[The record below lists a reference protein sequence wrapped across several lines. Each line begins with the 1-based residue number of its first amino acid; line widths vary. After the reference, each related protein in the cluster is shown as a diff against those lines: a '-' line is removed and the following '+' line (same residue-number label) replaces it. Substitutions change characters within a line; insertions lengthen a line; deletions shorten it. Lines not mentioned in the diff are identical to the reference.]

1 MMTIQKISFRDFI
14 RGQIPADILLLLDRK
29 SNKSKG
35 LYISPKYADDVLAF
49 VEKRERERK
58 EKKKHALL
66 DFVGVFGEVDDTAA
80 SHQKIK
86 ASKYE

>member
-1 MMTIQKISFRDFI
+1 MTIQEISFRDFI
-14 RGQIPADILLLLDRK
+14 RGQIPADILLLLDKK

-35 LYISPKYADDVLAF
+35 LYVAPGYADEVLAF
-49 VEKRERERK
+49 IK
-58 EKKKHALL
+58 EKKRAKQQKKKRALL
-66 DFVGVFGEVDDTAA
+66 DFVGVFGDVDDTTA

>member
-1 MMTIQKISFRDFI
+1 MTIQKISFRDFI
-14 RGQIPADILLLLDRK
+14 RGQIPADILLLLDKK

-35 LYISPKYADDVLAF
+35 LYITPEYADDVLAF
-49 VEKRERERK
+49 IK
-58 EKKKHALL
+58 EKERAKQKKKKRALF
-66 DFVGVFGEVDDTAA
+66 DFVGAFGEMDDTTA

>member
-1 MMTIQKISFRDFI
+1 MTIQTISFRDFI
-14 RGQIPADILLLLDRK
+14 RGKIPADILLLLDKK

-35 LYISPKYADDVLAF
+35 LYIAPEYTDDVLEF
-49 VEKRERERK
+49 IK
-58 EKKKHALL
+58 EKERAKQKKKKRALL
-66 DFVGVFGEVDDTAA
+66 DFVGAFGEADDMSA

>member
-1 MMTIQKISFRDFI
+1 MTIQEISFRDFI
-14 RGQIPADILLLLDRK
+14 RGQIPADILLLLDKK

-35 LYISPKYADDVLAF
+35 LYITPEYADDVLAF
-49 VEKRERERK
+49 IK
-58 EKKKHALL
+58 EKERAKQKKKKRALL
-66 DFVGVFGEVDDTAA
+66 DFVGEVDDTTA

>member
-1 MMTIQKISFRDFI
+1 MTIQKISFRDFI
-14 RGQIPADILLLLDRK
+14 RGQIPADILLLLDKK

-35 LYISPKYADDVLAF
+35 LYIAPEYADEVLAF
-49 VEKRERERK
+49 IKEKERVK
-58 EKKKHALL
+58 QEKKKRALL
-66 DFVGVFGEVDDTAA
+66 DFVGVFGEVDEPTA

>member
-1 MMTIQKISFRDFI
+1 MTIQKISFRDFI
-14 RGQIPADILLLLDRK
+14 RGQIPADILLLLDKK

-35 LYISPKYADDVLAF
+35 LYIAPEYADDVLAF
-49 VEKRERERK
+49 IKEKEREK
-58 EKKKHALL
+58 QKKKKRALL
-66 DFVGVFGEVDDTAA
+66 DFVGVFGEMDDTTA

>member
-1 MMTIQKISFRDFI
+1 MTIQKISFRDFI
-14 RGQIPADILLLLDRK
+14 RGHIPADILLLLDKK

-35 LYISPKYADDVLAF
+35 LYIAPEYADDVLAF
-49 VEKRERERK
+49 IKEKEREK
-58 EKKKHALL
+58 QKKKKRALL
-66 DFVGVFGEVDDTAA
+66 DFVGVFGEVDDATA

>member
-1 MMTIQKISFRDFI
+1 MTIQKISFRDFI

-35 LYISPKYADDVLAF
+35 LYISPEYADDVLAF
-49 VEKRERERK
+49 IEKK
-58 EKKKHALL
+58 EKEKQNKKKRALL
-66 DFVGVFGEVDDTAA
+66 DFVGAFGELDKPEA
-80 SHQKIK
+80 SHQEIK